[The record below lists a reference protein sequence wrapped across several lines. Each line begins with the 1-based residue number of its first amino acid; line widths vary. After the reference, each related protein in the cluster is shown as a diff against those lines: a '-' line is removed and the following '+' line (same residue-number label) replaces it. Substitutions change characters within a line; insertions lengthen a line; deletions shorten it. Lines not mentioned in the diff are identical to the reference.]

1 MIRTSDFYTFNKVDK
16 NTLAK
21 VGEIT
26 VGGTSE
32 DNARANA
39 NKAIALEINPS
50 MKRATGN
57 CKIGTLGAPVKITR
71 ETRELS
77 DDLWK
82 KYSKVTKTEI
92 ILDNSKP
99 ETAQPEQA

>member
-26 VGGTSE
+26 VVGTSE

-39 NKAIALEINPS
+39 NRTIALEINPN

-57 CKIGTLGAPVKITR
+57 CKIGALGSPIKITR
-71 ETRELS
+71 ETRELP

-92 ILDNSKP
+92 ILDNTK
-99 ETAQPEQA
+99 PEQAKPEQA